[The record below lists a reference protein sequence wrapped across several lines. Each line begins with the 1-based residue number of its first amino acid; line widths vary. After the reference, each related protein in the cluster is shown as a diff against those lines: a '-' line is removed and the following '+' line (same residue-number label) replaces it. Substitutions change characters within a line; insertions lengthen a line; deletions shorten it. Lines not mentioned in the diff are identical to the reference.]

1 MILRLQ
7 APVWLRIA
15 SVITALYAAGHTA
28 GMPWTPSEDVMAQGA
43 VVAMRGVHFEV
54 AGVTRSYWDFY
65 QGFGLTIS
73 VLLIVQAV
81 LLWQLAGL
89 ARDTGRYRA
98 MAVAHLVGFLALAG
112 VAARYI
118 FALPLWLS
126 VVIAACLVVAV
137 LRPATNTSSRSA

>member
-1 MILRLQ
+1 MISPLR

-65 QGFGLTIS
+65 QGFGLSIS
-73 VLLIVQAV
+73 VLLVVQAV
-81 LLWQLAGL
+81 LMWQLAGV
-89 ARDTGRYRA
+89 ARDTGRYRT
-98 MAVAHLVGFLALAG
+98 MAAAHLVGFLVLAG
-112 VAARYI
+112 VAGRYI
-118 FALPLWLS
+118 FALPLWLA
-126 VVIAACLVVAV
+126 VAIAACLVVAV
-137 LRPATNTSSRSA
+137 LRPVTDTGSRSA